1 MIIRGIQIM
10 WTATRLLLDVL
21 SAMMLNRMGF
31 GRRMTTLP
39 QRTTRRLE
47 NLGPTF
53 TKLGQAL
60 SERRDILD
68 ANWAASLS
76 NLQSKAA
83 PFPADA
89 AVGIIEQSLAANTA
103 TAFAGFEREPLAAG
117 SVAQV
122 HAAKLH
128 DGREVV
134 VKVLRPG
141 VGEQIARDMRILL
154 ILVHLFQHVIPALR
168 RHRAAALAKELS
180 HNLKRET
187 DFRQEAR
194 NIRLFARAFADS
206 ETVYIPDVVDEMSD
220 ASVITQERSMGTP
233 LDEREAIERGNTLTE
248 TFIDFYLQQFFV
260 LGAFHADPHPGN
272 LLIMSDGRLCVHDF
286 GAVGRLDIGTREAL
300 LGFVAAFIYLDSE
313 WLTDAAIDLGLLS
326 VTADRAAL
334 TRGVDGILAEL
345 RGAAM
350 SEWSLAKTMLDI
362 GRLSGYRTLSL
373 PPHLAALVRTVFTA
387 ESTLRKLNPEAD
399 LLLVLQATGNR
410 LLAERR
416 SAAIGNLHTPRLEWE
431 IARLVRRAPAIGAGW
446 LQRVSAG
453 TAGHPSGSLAPG
465 NRLDH
470 AVRQVALSIA
480 ALGSYLASAALMVA
494 NRGPRV
500 LGDIPLPAAIIL
512 AAALLLTIQI
522 LIQSR
527 RQSEQQP

>member
-1 MIIRGIQIM
+1 
-10 WTATRLLLDVL
+10 
-21 SAMMLNRMGF
+21 
-31 GRRMTTLP
+31 
-39 QRTTRRLE
+39 
-47 NLGPTF
+47 
-53 TKLGQAL
+53 
-60 SERRDILD
+60 
-68 ANWAASLS
+68 
-76 NLQSKAA
+76 
-83 PFPADA
+83 
-89 AVGIIEQSLAANTA
+89 
-103 TAFAGFEREPLAAG
+103 
-117 SVAQV
+117 
-122 HAAKLH
+122 
-128 DGREVV
+128 
-134 VKVLRPG
+134 
-141 VGEQIARDMRILL
+141 
-154 ILVHLFQHVIPALR
+154 
-168 RHRAAALAKELS
+168 
-180 HNLKRET
+180 
-187 DFRQEAR
+187 
-194 NIRLFARAFADS
+194 
-206 ETVYIPDVVDEMSD
+206 
-220 ASVITQERSMGTP
+220 MGTP

-350 SEWSLAKTMLDI
+350 SEWSLAKTMIDI
-362 GRLSGYRTLSL
+362 GRLSGHRTLSL

-387 ESTLRKLNPEAD
+387 ESTLRKLDPEAD

>member
-10 WTATRLLLDVL
+10 WAATRLLLDVL

-60 SERRDILD
+60 SERRDLLD

-76 NLQSKAA
+76 KLQSKAA
-83 PFPADA
+83 PFPADEA
-89 AVGIIEQSLAANTA
+89 IRIIEQALAADTK
-103 TAFAGFEREPLAAG
+103 TVFAGFERDPLAAG

-122 HAAKLH
+122 HAARLH

-134 VKVLRPG
+134 VKVLRPR

-154 ILVHLFQHVIPALR
+154 ALVYLFQHVIPALR
-168 RHRAAALAKELS
+168 RHRAAAVAQELA
-180 HNLKRET
+180 HNLRRET
-187 DFRQEAR
+187 DLTLEAR

-206 ETVYIPDVVDEMSD
+206 KTIYIPNVVDELSTTL
-220 ASVITQERSMGTP
+220 VITQERSMGAP
-233 LDEREAIERGNTLTE
+233 LDEHAALDRDNTLTE
-248 TFIDFYLQQFFV
+248 TFIDFYLRQFFV

-272 LLIMSDGRLCVHDF
+272 FLTMSDGRLCVHDF
-286 GAVGRLDIGTREAL
+286 GAVGRLDVRTREAL
-300 LGFVAAFIYLDSE
+300 LGFVTAFVHLDSE
-313 WLTDAAIDLGLLS
+313 WLTDAAVDLGILA
-326 VTADRAAL
+326 VDADRATM
-334 TRGVDGILAEL
+334 TRGVDGILADL
-345 RGAAM
+345 QGAAIT
-350 SEWSLAKTMLDI
+350 EWSLAKTMIDI
-362 GRLSGYRTLSL
+362 GRLSGHRTLSL

-431 IARLVRRAPAIGAGW
+431 IARLVRRAPTIGAGW
-446 LQRVSAG
+446 LQREAAG
-453 TAGHPSGSLAPG
+453 AAGHPSGSLAPG
-465 NRLDH
+465 NGLDH
-470 AVRQVALSIA
+470 AVRQVALAIA
-480 ALGSYLASAALMVA
+480 ALGSYLASAALMLA
-494 NRGPRV
+494 DRGPRV
-500 LGDIPLPAAIIL
+500 LGDIPVPAAVIL

-527 RQSEQQP
+527 RQSEQQQ